1 MGFKEL
7 ERILPRFRVVC
18 ENVEEDEVVVN
29 MLVLLPL
36 KLLEQL

>member
-18 ENVEEDEVVVN
+18 ENVEEEVVVD

-36 KLLEQL
+36 KLLERL